1 MSILS
6 KIFTAIKGGAREVGE
21 SIVDANGIRIFEQEI
36 ADAQKSLQM
45 AKSNLTEV
53 MAKEMQTK
61 RKVTAINES
70 IAEHEGFAS
79 QALEKGDEGLAL
91 EIAEKIA
98 EFENEKTELEEVLA
112 TYSQSVVQ
120 LKNQVKEAEKTIKE
134 NQRQLSMVKT
144 TESVQK
150 ATMAVNNTLATK
162 SNSMSSAKASL
173 ERIKQRQADRAD
185 QLTAAKELEDTES
198 GSDLKARMAEAGI
211 GETKSK
217 GNDVLARLKAK
228 NTGS

>member
-36 ADAQKSLQM
+36 ADAENALQN
-45 AKSNLTEV
+45 AKKNLTEV

-61 RKVTAINES
+61 RKLSALDDS
-70 IAEHEGFAS
+70 ISEHENYAT
-79 QALEKGDEGLAL
+79 QALSKGDEALAL

-98 EFENEKTELEEVLA
+98 QFENEKAELQEVA
-112 TYSQSVVQ
+112 KTYTDSVAA
-120 LKNQVKEAEKTIKE
+120 LKAQVKEAEKTIKE

-150 ATMAVNNTLATK
+150 ATMAVNNTLSAND
-162 SNSMSSAKASL
+162 NSMSSAKASL

-185 QLTAAKELEDTES
+185 QLSAAKQLDSEANGD
-198 GSDLKARMAEAGI
+198 DLKNRMAEAGI
-211 GETKSK
+211 GDNSSK

-228 NTGS
+228 QQ

>member
-36 ADAQKSLQM
+36 ADAQNALAT
-45 AKSNLTEV
+45 AKKNLTEV

-61 RKVTAINES
+61 RKVSALDES
-70 IAEHEGFAS
+70 IAEHETYAG
-79 QALEKGDEGLAL
+79 QALEKGDEALAL

-98 EFENEKTELEEVLA
+98 QFENEKVELDEVLS
-112 TYSQSVVQ
+112 TYSSSVAQ
-120 LKNQVKEAEKTIKE
+120 LKAQVKEAEKTIKE

-150 ATMAVNNTLATK
+150 ATMAVNSTLA
-162 SNSMSSAKASL
+162 SNNSSMSSAKASL
-173 ERIKQRQADRAD
+173 ERIKQRQADRQD
-185 QLTAAKELEDTES
+185 QLAAAKTLENEES
-198 GSDLKARMAEAGI
+198 GGDLKAKLAAAGI
-211 GETKSK
+211 GDTQSK
-217 GNDVLARLKAK
+217 GSDILERIKAK
-228 NTGS
+228 KG